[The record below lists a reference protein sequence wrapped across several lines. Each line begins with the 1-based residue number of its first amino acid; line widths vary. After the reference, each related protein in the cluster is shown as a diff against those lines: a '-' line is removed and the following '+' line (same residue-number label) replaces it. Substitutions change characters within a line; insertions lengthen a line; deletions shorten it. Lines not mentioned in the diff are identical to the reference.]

1 MDTVVDCPRWQ
12 KISPVEVLKSHK
24 YLPSGSSSVKTFQGI
39 EVKINLQYLAPFA
52 FIALFVAQSFYVL
65 ASAGFKY
72 DEMSPAMDALWTHR
86 FIPSVIYFQGD
97 VVINIALTLELFT
110 FGRLLFDPLLPVKH
124 RIYAI
129 QKDEDEGAGPKAFVL
144 ILSNKSK
151 RIFSLVFIITDFK
164 CYNFSFSL
172 VLPQKVSEPIMRF
185 RTATKRTFKYL
196 LTFLVLELLG
206 YFYYSLV
213 RLNLSSSS
221 ATPTDWFLLFYL
233 PLVTFYG
240 IYGATSVFIYFILA
254 IKYIQIQQRYF
265 YFKMLKLNGYLLR
278 LKTEGLVLHN
288 RTSVLLQFYGIKRQ
302 ILGLLRQMEALNG
315 FWSPYITICFMGH
328 VAMCCFLLIR
338 FFQKAV
344 HLGWEDS
351 LTLLVFALTFG
362 NILIFICYICS
373 TIVYVNVL
381 LFKEFVRF
389 NSLLGAV
396 SVGGGGGGGIGQ
408 NVSDL
413 LLVKF
418 NNFFYKFINFLNF
431 LAEQNSGQLQRFAN
445 GHQTGEQS
453 AH

>member
-1 MDTVVDCPRWQ
+1 
-12 KISPVEVLKSHK
+12 
-24 YLPSGSSSVKTFQGI
+24 
-39 EVKINLQYLAPFA
+39 
-52 FIALFVAQSFYVL
+52 
-65 ASAGFKY
+65 
-72 DEMSPAMDALWTHR
+72 
-86 FIPSVIYFQGD
+86 
-97 VVINIALTLELFT
+97 
-110 FGRLLFDPLLPVKH
+110 
-124 RIYAI
+124 
-129 QKDEDEGAGPKAFVL
+129 
-144 ILSNKSK
+144 
-151 RIFSLVFIITDFK
+151 
-164 CYNFSFSL
+164 
-172 VLPQKVSEPIMRF
+172 MRF

-389 NSLLGAV
+389 NYLLGAV
-396 SVGGGGGGGIGQ
+396 SVGGGGGGRIGQ

-418 NNFFYKFINFLNF
+418 NNFFINL
-431 LAEQNSGQLQRFAN
+431 
-445 GHQTGEQS
+445 
-453 AH
+453 